1 MTFSPLGT
9 NPVRADY
16 MDFIYSFW
24 TAYTTVV
31 YRKPRAEN
39 KVKIYIKPFKYHVC
53 TYGFFYHYTFW
64 KLIYYRTDV
73 LFSHCS
79 KIRD

>member
-31 YRKPRAEN
+31 YRKPNAEN
-39 KVKIYIKPFKYHVC
+39 KVKLYIKPFKYEVKSRFP
-53 TYGFFYHYTFW
+53 G
-64 KLIYYRTDV
+64 LA
-73 LFSHCS
+73 LSHREIINS
-79 KIRD
+79 SPLQ